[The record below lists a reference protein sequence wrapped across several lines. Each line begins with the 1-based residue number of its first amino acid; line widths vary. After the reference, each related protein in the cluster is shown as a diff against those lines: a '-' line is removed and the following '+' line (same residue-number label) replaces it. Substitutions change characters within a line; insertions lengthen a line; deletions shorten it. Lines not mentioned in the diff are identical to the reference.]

1 MKKISSLLLTI
12 LCFPCILTGCDSSNG
27 VKSNGVKDEK
37 IDFFSTTEFT
47 IDSFISA
54 VKEYGIESNGHYGL
68 SNAQSVAC
76 YSNDSIKKLLTS
88 ANYDVMD
95 EKINVDT
102 LWEVMYED
110 IFSKNVTYTLDSFF
124 DTVSNKCV
132 RSSTNVSCVYFIE
145 SAENYMANNDSIVS
159 LCKNDGYGV
168 YSKFRSGYE
177 LYKSDLI
184 DLYKKTNT
192 WINNNANIAYTID
205 TYSGYY
211 PFAFE
216 DSFWAGKDFE
226 YEGNGYSFGDTS
238 TYKKLVSTVKFYLK
252 DPDSYRS
259 NGNINFFSTSED
271 PVRNGYYTGSVYVRV
286 PYRAK
291 NSFGGYVTDVVWLT
305 YNWNSQSFSLY
316 GRDMPLSINSYPF
329 ETGYLN

>member
-12 LCFPCILTGCDSSNG
+12 LCFPCILTGCDS
-27 VKSNGVKDEK
+27 SNGVKDEK

-54 VKEYGIESNGHYGL
+54 VKEYGTESSNGLYGL

-76 YSNDSIKKLLTS
+76 YSNDSIKRLLTS
-88 ANYDVMD
+88 ANYDVMYD
-95 EKINVDT
+95 EKIYVST

-132 RSSTNVSCVYFIE
+132 RSSTNVSCVYFIG

-168 YSKFRSGYE
+168 YSKFTSGYE

-184 DLYKKTNT
+184 ELYKKKIHGLITMQ
-192 WINNNANIAYTID
+192 ISHIVID
-205 TYSGYY
+205 H
-211 PFAFE
+211 
-216 DSFWAGKDFE
+216 
-226 YEGNGYSFGDTS
+226 
-238 TYKKLVSTVKFYLK
+238 
-252 DPDSYRS
+252 
-259 NGNINFFSTSED
+259 
-271 PVRNGYYTGSVYVRV
+271 
-286 PYRAK
+286 
-291 NSFGGYVTDVVWLT
+291 
-305 YNWNSQSFSLY
+305 
-316 GRDMPLSINSYPF
+316 M
-329 ETGYLN
+329 